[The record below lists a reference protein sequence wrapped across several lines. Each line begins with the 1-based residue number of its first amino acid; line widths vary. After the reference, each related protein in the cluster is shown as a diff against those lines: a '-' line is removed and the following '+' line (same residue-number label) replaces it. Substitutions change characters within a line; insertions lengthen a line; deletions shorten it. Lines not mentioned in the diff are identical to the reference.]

1 MSEENKSVTE
11 VDNVQ
16 NMDADLTVDVVRSLK
31 SVSKEEFS
39 WDEDELGYT
48 SEERARLEV
57 LYSGTLNVINEK
69 QIVKGTVVIIGE
81 KEVVLNIGFK
91 SEGVVPISEFR
102 DKPDLKPGDQVD
114 VFLETVE
121 DKKGQLVLSYKRA
134 NAMRTWDKIRAAL
147 DEDLTLEGIIRKR
160 TKGGFVVDVEGVEAF
175 LPGSQIDVKPVRDF
189 DSYLGRKMEFKVV
202 KINYPHD
209 NVVISHKVLIEKDI
223 EAQKGEILQN
233 LEKGQVLEGTVKNMT
248 NFGVFVD
255 LGGLDGLL
263 HITDISWGRI
273 NHPEEVLKLDDKINV
288 VVLDFDDEKKRISLG
303 LKQLQPHPW
312 ESLPETVVVGTKVKG
327 KIVTVADY
335 GLFVEVLPGVEGLV
349 HVSEMSWSQHQK
361 NPTEL
366 YKVGDE
372 IEATVLSID
381 RDEHK
386 MSLGLKQ
393 ATEDPWLKVS
403 DKYPVGSR
411 HTGVVRSIITI
422 GLIVELEE
430 GVDGLVH
437 ISDLSW
443 TKKIKHPSEF
453 IKKDDPIEIVV
464 TSLDVENRK
473 MSLGH
478 KQLFEDPW
486 DTFETIFTVGSSHK
500 GTLNKL
506 IENGAVLELEYGVE
520 GTVKK
525 KDLTT
530 PKGTAALKV
539 GDTADFVVTEFQ
551 RDAKRIVLSHT
562 RTWKE
567 ATAEEQAQEGIA
579 AEKKSTSSASSSKPK
594 AVKLPPVEKST
605 LGDIEGLAA
614 LKANLE
620 AEEKGVAKTK
630 AAKMTKTK
638 VETIEAAPA
647 EVTASVE
654 EVLPAAEAAPA
665 EGADEAPKAE

>member
-11 VDNVQ
+11 AEHVQ
-16 NMDADLTVDVVRSLK
+16 NMDADLTVDSVRSLK
-31 SVSKEEFS
+31 SVPSDTFS
-39 WDEDELGYT
+39 WDEDEQGY
-48 SEERARLEV
+48 SAEERARMEA
-57 LYSGTLNVINEK
+57 LYSSTLNVINEK
-69 QIVKGTVVIIGE
+69 QIVTGTVVVIGE

-303 LKQLQPHPW
+303 LKQLQAHPW
-312 ESLPETVVVGTKVKG
+312 DSLPETVVVGSKIKG

-335 GLFVEVLPGVEGLV
+335 GLFVEVQPGVEGLV

-372 IEATVLSID
+372 VEATVLSID
-381 RDEHK
+381 REEHK

-403 DKYPVGSR
+403 EKYPVGSR

-453 IKKDDPIEIVV
+453 IKKDDPIEVVV
-464 TSLDVENRK
+464 TSLDVDNRK

-500 GTLNKL
+500 GTINKM

-530 PKGTAALKV
+530 PKGAPALKV
-539 GDTADFVVTEFQ
+539 GDTADFIVTEFQ
-551 RDAKRIVLSHT
+551 RDSKRIVLSHT

-567 ATAEEQAQEGIA
+567 ATAEEVAQEGAA
-579 AEKKSTSSASSSKPK
+579 AEKKSSSKPK
-594 AVKLPPVEKST
+594 PVKLPPVEKST

-620 AEEKGVAKTK
+620 AEEKGAAKTK
-630 AAKMTKTK
+630 AAKATKAAAK
-638 VETIEAAPA
+638 EAPA
-647 EVTASVE
+647 EPES
-654 EVLPAAEAAPA
+654 AE
-665 EGADEAPKAE
+665 

>member
-11 VDNVQ
+11 VDHVQ
-16 NMDADLTVDVVRSLK
+16 NMEADLTVDSVRSLK
-31 SVSKEEFS
+31 SVPSEEFS
-39 WDEDELGYT
+39 WDEDELGY
-48 SEERARLEV
+48 SAEERARLEAV
-57 LYSGTLNVINEK
+57 YSGTLNVISEK
-69 QIVKGTVVIIGE
+69 QIVKGTVVFIGD

-312 ESLPETVVVGTKVKG
+312 DALPETIEVGSKVKG
-327 KIVTVADY
+327 KVVTVADY
-335 GLFVEVLPGVEGLV
+335 GLFVEIQTGVEGLV

-393 ATEDPWLKVS
+393 ATEDPWLKVAE
-403 DKYPVGSR
+403 KYPVGSR
-411 HTGVVRSIITI
+411 HSGVVRSIITI

-500 GTLNKL
+500 GTINKV

-530 PKGTAALKV
+530 PKGTPALKV
-539 GDTADFVVTEFQ
+539 GDTADFIVTEFQ

-567 ATAEEQAQEGIA
+567 ATAEEQAQEGAA
-579 AEKKSTSSASSSKPK
+579 AEKKSSSKPK

-620 AEEKGVAKTK
+620 AEEKGVAKK
-630 AAKMTKTK
+630 ASKAPKAKA
-638 VETIEAAPA
+638 EEAAPA
-647 EVTASVE
+647 EEAPE
-654 EVLPAAEAAPA
+654 APAAE
-665 EGADEAPKAE
+665 

>member
-11 VDNVQ
+11 VDHVQ
-16 NMDADLTVDVVRSLK
+16 NMEADLTVDSVRSLK
-31 SVSKEEFS
+31 SVPSEEFS
-39 WDEDELGYT
+39 WDEDELGY
-48 SEERARLEV
+48 SAEERARLEAV
-57 LYSGTLNVINEK
+57 YSGTLNVISEK
-69 QIVKGTVVIIGE
+69 QIVKGTVVFIGD

-312 ESLPETVVVGTKVKG
+312 DALPETIEVGSKVKG
-327 KIVTVADY
+327 KVVTVADY
-335 GLFVEVLPGVEGLV
+335 GLFVEIQTGVEGLV

-393 ATEDPWLKVS
+393 ATEDPWLKVAE
-403 DKYPVGSR
+403 KYPVGSR
-411 HTGVVRSIITI
+411 HSGVVRSIITI

-500 GTLNKL
+500 GTINKM

-530 PKGTAALKV
+530 PKGAPALKV
-539 GDTADFVVTEFQ
+539 GDTADFIVTEFQ

-567 ATAEEQAQEGIA
+567 ATAEEQAQEGAA
-579 AEKKSTSSASSSKPK
+579 AEKKSSSKPK

-620 AEEKGVAKTK
+620 AEEKGVAKK
-630 AAKMTKTK
+630 ASKAPKAKA
-638 VETIEAAPA
+638 EEAAPA
-647 EVTASVE
+647 EEAPE
-654 EVLPAAEAAPA
+654 APAAE
-665 EGADEAPKAE
+665 

>member
-11 VDNVQ
+11 VDHVQ
-16 NMDADLTVDVVRSLK
+16 NMEADLTVDSVRSLK
-31 SVSKEEFS
+31 SVPSEEFS
-39 WDEDELGYT
+39 WDEDELGY
-48 SEERARLEV
+48 SAEERARLEAV
-57 LYSGTLNVINEK
+57 YSGTLNVISEK
-69 QIVKGTVVIIGE
+69 QIVKGTVVFIGD

-312 ESLPETVVVGTKVKG
+312 DALPETIEVGSKVKG
-327 KIVTVADY
+327 KVVTVADY
-335 GLFVEVLPGVEGLV
+335 GLFVEIQTGVEGLV

-393 ATEDPWLKVS
+393 ATEDPWLKVAE
-403 DKYPVGSR
+403 KYPVGSR
-411 HTGVVRSIITI
+411 HSGVVRSIITI

-500 GTLNKL
+500 GTINKM

-530 PKGTAALKV
+530 PKGTPALKV
-539 GDTADFVVTEFQ
+539 GDTADFIVTEFQ

-567 ATAEEQAQEGIA
+567 ATAEEQAQEGAA
-579 AEKKSTSSASSSKPK
+579 AEKKSSSKPK

-620 AEEKGVAKTK
+620 AEEKGVAKK
-630 AAKMTKTK
+630 ASKAPKAKA
-638 VETIEAAPA
+638 EEAAPA
-647 EVTASVE
+647 EEAPE
-654 EVLPAAEAAPA
+654 APAAE
-665 EGADEAPKAE
+665 